1 MCVATCI
8 PCQDDLVFFST
19 GFKVTRWSVSLL
31 LHIVLY
37 VSTLQKSNAQSLSV
51 YSYISVCNTCSEHN
65 IMIHPALHAAAV
77 TYVSMSI
84 ESSESFL
91 LWSAMRSVPLFQA
104 WRAVPL
110 VQPWAALNQAC
121 PMRCRMMCRRKLC
134 KLPVLNLRFCLCL
147 QLWRKPVQFPLM
159 RLSEFFCREKSLIL
173 SNIKY

>member
-8 PCQDDLVFFST
+8 PCQDDFVFFST

-77 TYVSMSI
+77 TYVSMSM

-91 LWSAMRSVPLFQA
+91 LWSVMKVSTTLSSMACSPTSPAMSS
-104 WRAVPL
+104 
-110 VQPWAALNQAC
+110 AASCQCSICASAY
-121 PMRCRMMCRRKLC
+121 
-134 KLPVLNLRFCLCL
+134 VLNFGGNQC
-147 QLWRKPVQFPLM
+147 
-159 RLSEFFCREKSLIL
+159 SSH
-173 SNIKY
+173 